1 MMAAIEESVEI
12 SRRPEDV
19 FAYVTDPSRL
29 SEWQET
35 VIRAGVEGGGSPT
48 VGSRVTQTRRIGRS
62 ERTMTAEVT
71 EHSPPRRWAFRGI
84 DGPIRA
90 IAQGTVEPLDEGARS
105 RLTIELDFE
114 GHGLGKLLV
123 PLVVRRQA
131 RAELPKNERNLKERL
146 ESEATGSES

>member
-1 MMAAIEESVEI
+1 MTSIVSSIEI
-12 SRRPEDV
+12 ACGPEAV

-29 SEWQET
+29 TEWQEGMLSS
-35 VIRAGVEGGGSPT
+35 RLEGGGPAA
-48 VGSRVTQTRRIGRS
+48 VGSKLITTRRVGRR
-62 ERTMTAEVT
+62 ERTMTMELT
-71 EHSPPRRWAFRGI
+71 RLSPLSWGARGI

-90 IAQGTVEPLDEGARS
+90 IVDGNVEPLDEGARS

-131 RAELPKNERNLKERL
+131 REEMPINLQNVKERV
-146 ESEATGSES
+146 EGGG